1 MNIKVKK
8 ILKTIFTSL
17 HIMASCL
24 FVFKQGYDIYFCK
37 FLYVERY
44 FNVIAA
50 LESNYSF
57 PHNNVY

>member
-1 MNIKVKK
+1 
-8 ILKTIFTSL
+8 
-17 HIMASCL
+17 MASCL
-24 FVFKQGYDIYFCK
+24 FVFKQGHDIYFCK